1 MNIRFEKKK
10 LITLSVASILPLII
24 WTTGCSFFGEKKVDI
39 SKLAKV
45 TMIRNFSGSGYS
57 RVAIDMDKEARYEI
71 HRINNPKRIFIDVF
85 DSYLTSDLNKK
96 SVNVSDGVIKTVRA
110 SYYKPT
116 TVRIVMDVE
125 NFDNYTSF
133 VLKEPYRVVI
143 DLFGQI
149 MAKPDDNAPPIT
161 ADNQPVTPPPS
172 EPKTLSLSRQLGL
185 GVHTVAIDAGHGG
198 KDPGA
203 IGVNGLREKDVV
215 LDIALR
221 LKKYLTE
228 QYGMKVLMTR
238 ADDVFIPLEERT
250 AMANA
255 NNADLFIS
263 IHANASRN
271 LNASGIETYYLNLT
285 SDPAAME
292 TAARENSA
300 SMKNISDLQKILSQ
314 LLVSTKIKES
324 TSLASSIQK
333 ALPKSLAVKYSDVKD
348 LGVKKAPFYVLIGAR
363 MPSILVETSFI
374 TNPSEG
380 IKLAK
385 PEYREAL
392 AKGIL
397 EGISKYIG
405 DFPQQ
410 KKAETVKESS
420 SR

>member
-10 LITLSVASILPLII
+10 LIALSVLSILALII
-24 WTTGCSFFGEKKVDI
+24 LTAGCSFFGEKKVDI
-39 SKLAKV
+39 SKLAKI

-116 TVRIVMDVE
+116 TVRIVMDVD

-149 MAKPDDNAPPIT
+149 VAKSDDNAPAIT
-161 ADNQPVTPPPS
+161 ADKQPVTPPPS

-185 GVHTVAIDAGHGG
+185 GVHTIAIDAGHGG

-221 LKKYLTE
+221 LKTYLTE

-285 SDPAAME
+285 SDPTDME

-397 EGISKYIG
+397 EGINKYIG

-410 KKAETVKESS
+410 KKAETAKELSL
-420 SR
+420 R